1 MTRRASCA
9 VFALAAAVV
18 FIAFAATASGQ
29 SGIICSRTGGGA
41 PYDFQSWEVER
52 SRSLILDAQSLAA
65 ANRLFPDDAEF
76 ALPALEVEAAGA
88 IVEDPEAAIPA
99 AILNAIGWIESK
111 ANQTKIDVDYGKSGP
126 ALVSS
131 DCGYG
136 IMQITT
142 HFVNNDEPPTRFE
155 ALVGTHFA
163 YNVAAGA
170 KILAD
175 KWNDPFFPTVGA
187 RDPRYIESWYYAIWS
202 YNGWAGANHPDSPE
216 IDPFR
221 TTPYP
226 CDERRN
232 GYPYQELVLG
242 CIVNP
247 PEVDGDDL
255 WPPSPVR
262 LPDPSLA
269 GPGQPLHYSRFL
281 NGWTELRLGGRV
293 HGGSPFAPMDMP
305 LPTGAA
311 PYGDSSSAA
320 VSPDAAR
327 ARVLGEPRLSLGTHS
342 VQLSSSGAGSIGV
355 IVISNAGSGL
365 LPWRVRHA
373 PDWVSLNYDAG
384 AALGTDP
391 AWTAPPSRRASRLE
405 IEVDD
410 DGVVAGAHRQQIR
423 LEAMLPDGS
432 IETRAITIELDKA
445 GPAYYP
451 AGKPES

>member
-1 MTRRASCA
+1 MTRRAVCA
-9 VFALAAAVV
+9 AFALAAAIV

-29 SGIICSRTGGGA
+29 SGIICSRTGGGD
-41 PYDFQSWEVER
+41 PYRFQSWEVER

-76 ALPALEVEAAGA
+76 ALPALEVDISGA
-88 IVEDPEAAIPA
+88 TVEDPEAAIPA
-99 AILNAIGWIESK
+99 LILNAIGWIESK
-111 ANQTKIDVDYGKSGP
+111 ANQTELDVDYGQSGP
-126 ALVSS
+126 TLVSS

-155 ALVGTHFA
+155 SLVGTHFA

-187 RDPRYIESWYYAIWS
+187 RDPRYIESWYYAIWA

-247 PEVDGDDL
+247 PEVDGVDL

-262 LPDPSLA
+262 LPGLTD
-269 GPGQPLHYSRFL
+269 PGQPLHYGRFL
-281 NGWTELRLGGRV
+281 DGWTRLRLSASV
-293 HGGSPFAPMDMP
+293 HGDSPFAPMDMP
-305 LPTGAA
+305 LPAGAA
-311 PYGDSSSAA
+311 LYSDSSSAA
-320 VSPDAAR
+320 LSPDAAR
-327 ARVLGEPRLSLGTHS
+327 VRVLGEPRLALGTSS
-342 VQLSSSGAGSIGV
+342 VQLSSSGTGRTGV

-373 PDWVSLNYDAG
+373 PDWVDLNYEAG
-384 AALGTDP
+384 AALGTDSG
-391 AWTAPPSRRASRLE
+391 WTVAPSRRASRLE
-405 IEVDD
+405 ISIDD
-410 DGVVAGAHRQQIR
+410 AGVVAGAHRQQIR

-432 IETRAITIELDKA
+432 IETRAITVELDKA